1 MRDNPYESI
10 DPAPSA
16 KKPKKEE
23 LPEIQARVS
32 GREGEEEEEEGGAA
46 RGLLKG

>member
-23 LPEIQARVS
+23 LPDIQAKVRRNTW
-32 GREGEEEEEEGGAA
+32 GRRRKEGVEW
-46 RGLLKG
+46 

>member
-1 MRDNPYESI
+1 MPLSAVPAAGNMRDNPYESI

-23 LPEIQARVS
+23 LPEIQRKV
-32 GREGEEEEEEGGAA
+32 R
-46 RGLLKG
+46 LPTMKNTIM